1 MLTAGDIEFDGQN
14 VQSCAPGSGLKV
26 PAEHGTHSPPLGP
39 ENPALHTHEDLVM
52 LLGGELE
59 LSGHTEQGAGPEN
72 GLYVPAPHDA
82 HAPPLF
88 PDAPAL
94 QWQSVFSSLAAG
106 ALESAGHTWHTLEE
120 AFTVGEY
127 RPAKQFVQ
135 TPGPDAILNVPA
147 AHPRHSFPF
156 GPVNPGVHVQSVN
169 SSLAADDCVLAGH
182 RLHTLDSAAMTVE
195 NWPVS
200 QLTQGAA
207 PRTSLNFPAT
217 HIVHVPPF
225 IPVAPRLHVQ
235 SMFSSLPSGE
245 FDRSGQL
252 EQTSLPT
259 APTLV
264 EYVPPAHIE
273 HTASPGSIL
282 YFPTPQSAQ
291 EPPFGPDDPALQM
304 QSSRA
309 SLTGSDAELDWH
321 GWHGFEMAPVTLE
334 Y

>member
-1 MLTAGDIEFDGQN
+1 
-14 VQSCAPGSGLKV
+14 
-26 PAEHGTHSPPLGP
+26 
-39 ENPALHTHEDLVM
+39 
-52 LLGGELE
+52 
-59 LSGHTEQGAGPEN
+59 
-72 GLYVPAPHDA
+72 
-82 HAPPLF
+82 
-88 PDAPAL
+88 
-94 QWQSVFSSLAAG
+94 
-106 ALESAGHTWHTLEE
+106 
-120 AFTVGEY
+120 
-127 RPAKQFVQ
+127 
-135 TPGPDAILNVPA
+135 
-147 AHPRHSFPF
+147 
-156 GPVNPGVHVQSVN
+156 
-169 SSLAADDCVLAGH
+169 VLAGQL
-182 RLHTLDSAAMTVE
+182 LHTLDSAPMAVE
-195 NWPVS
+195 NWPVP
-200 QLTQGAA
+200 QLIQGVA
-207 PRTSLNFPAT
+207 PGTSLNFPAT